1 MILRGTVVSGRQE
14 AAGFLAVPWVERQLR
29 DGFGLTPYPGTL
41 NLRLDDPDAPRRWAR
56 WQGAG
61 GGRRLQPPEGSG
73 FCAATCYASEVD
85 GEVPGVVVVPEVEG
99 YPLDVVEVMAAENLR
114 RRLDLRDGGTC
125 RLLLRPDS
133 APRID
138 GVLFDLEGTL
148 VDFQWRLAEA
158 EAELRA
164 AAGTLLGMASLRFE
178 RDNYAA
184 ILRHALELAPTP
196 ETRLEIRR
204 RLGPIYDRFDEDALS
219 RWALREGA
227 RELLADLRGCGIRTG
242 LVSNIGRQA
251 VTGALGKF
259 GLEDSL
265 EAVVTRNDVEAMKP
279 DGEGIRR
286 AMADLEIAEGGTLM
300 VGDSLSD
307 LGAARSAGVAVA
319 IVAGGES
326 APADVAAAR
335 PDHHLRR
342 LAEVAD
348 LV

>member
-1 MILRGTVVSGRQE
+1 MILRGTVVSGRRE

-29 DGFGLTPYPGTL
+29 DGFGLAPYPGTL
-41 NLRLDDPDAPRRWAR
+41 NLRLDGPEAPARWAA

-61 GGRRLQPPEGSG
+61 GGRLLHPPEGSG
-73 FCAATCYASEVD
+73 FCAAACYAAEVN
-85 GEVPGVVVVPEVEG
+85 GEVPGVVVVPEVDG
-99 YPLDVVEVMAAENLR
+99 YPRDVVEVMAAENLR
-114 RRLDLRDGGTC
+114 QRFGLRDGGTC
-125 RLLLRPDS
+125 RLLLRSDS
-133 APRID
+133 GPRID

-148 VDFQWRLAEA
+148 VDFQWQLAEA

-164 AAGTLLGMASLRFE
+164 AAGTLLGLDPRRFE
-178 RDNYAA
+178 GDNYAA
-184 ILRHALELAPTP
+184 ILRRALELAPTP
-196 ETRLEIRR
+196 ETRVEIRR
-204 RLGPIYDRFDEDALS
+204 RLDPIYDRFDEDALS

-242 LVSNIGRQA
+242 LVSNIGTRA
-251 VTGALGKF
+251 VTGALRKF
-259 GLEDSL
+259 GLEGDL
-265 EAVVTRNDVEAMKP
+265 EAVVTRDDVAAMKP
-279 DGEGIRR
+279 DGGGIRR
-286 AMADLEIAEGGTLM
+286 AMGALGIAEGGTLM

-335 PDHHLRR
+335 PDHHLQR